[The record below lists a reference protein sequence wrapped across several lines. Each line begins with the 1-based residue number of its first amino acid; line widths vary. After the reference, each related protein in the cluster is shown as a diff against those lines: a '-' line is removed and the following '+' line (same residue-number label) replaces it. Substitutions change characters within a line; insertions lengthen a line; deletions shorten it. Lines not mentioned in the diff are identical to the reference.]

1 MVKNSGTNMSAEQ
14 KIVNKIGFIYD
25 EIYLLHKPIDWHPE
39 RPERLISILTAL
51 EERVDLKDK
60 INFLNPDKA
69 NEEDLLSVH
78 SESHV
83 KNIMTKKSGYLDPD
97 TYISEHS
104 LEAALFAAGALK
116 RAVDEVKERKL
127 KYVFC
132 AVRPPGHHAT
142 KDKAMGFCL
151 FNNAAIGARYAQQ
164 KGFRKIFIIDFD
176 VHHGNGTQEIFYDDD
191 SVFYFS
197 THQFPHYPGSGSKEE
212 KGVGKGL
219 GFTYNVPLQFGTGD
233 KEFREIYEDVLT
245 KLISKFNPDLLIVS
259 AGYDIRKEDPLA
271 NLNVTDDGIR
281 FVVKS
286 ILDNNLPT
294 IFTLEG
300 GYNLDALSR
309 SVIITLEELISKT
322 KEESIA

>member
-1 MVKNSGTNMSAEQ
+1 
-14 KIVNKIGFIYD
+14 
-25 EIYLLHKPIDWHPE
+25 
-39 RPERLISILTAL
+39 
-51 EERVDLKDK
+51 
-60 INFLNPDKA
+60 
-69 NEEDLLSVH
+69 
-78 SESHV
+78 
-83 KNIMTKKSGYLDPD
+83 
-97 TYISEHS
+97 
-104 LEAALFAAGALK
+104 
-116 RAVDEVKERKL
+116 
-127 KYVFC
+127 
-132 AVRPPGHHAT
+132 
-142 KDKAMGFCL
+142 MGFCL

-176 VHHGNGTQEIFYDDD
+176 VHHGNGTQEIFYDDN

-233 KEFREIYEDVLT
+233 KEFKEIYEDVLT